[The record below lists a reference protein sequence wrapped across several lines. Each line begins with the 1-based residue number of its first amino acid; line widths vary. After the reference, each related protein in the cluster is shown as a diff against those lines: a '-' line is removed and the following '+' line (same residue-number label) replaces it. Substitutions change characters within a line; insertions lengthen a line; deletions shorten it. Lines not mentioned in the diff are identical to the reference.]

1 MIALLLTICAVSFS
15 SAQEEPAELLRLLA
29 ATQKQT
35 ASTYD
40 KLSFDASVLT
50 TNYIEKLGKPLTV
63 KSHYTVVKRSDTTLI
78 TRELHTSIL
87 VDEEPAGGGE
97 ATYEIS
103 NEPSV
108 KRVLKTPEYIVI
120 WGEIGFR
127 TVLIYY
133 AEDWQDAL
141 PNYEVNFEF
150 DYRPVSIMKRC
161 FGLHTPFYSL
171 YEKEGSVA
179 KWYVR
184 EFDPDGQMKVE
195 RALPDRDSNYVVDLR
210 LSLDAESGL
219 VRNVRYQVPHSA
231 SVGTST
237 VEYTTLAL
245 ENQELRVP
253 SRYRYRLTDDT
264 PETEKAIDID
274 YSNIRDESAGPPQ
287 TLVDL
292 GIPRGTKL
300 SRVFRDDHIESS
312 YWDGAKRS
320 KLTGDTKR

>member
-1 MIALLLTICAVSFS
+1 M
-15 SAQEEPAELLRLLA
+15 
-29 ATQKQT
+29 
-35 ASTYD
+35 
-40 KLSFDASVLT
+40 
-50 TNYIEKLGKPLTV
+50 
-63 KSHYTVVKRSDTTLI
+63 
-78 TRELHTSIL
+78 
-87 VDEEPAGGGE
+87 
-97 ATYEIS
+97 
-103 NEPSV
+103 
-108 KRVLKTPEYIVI
+108 LKTPEYIVI

-171 YEKEGSVA
+171 YEKEDSVA

-184 EFDPDGQMKVE
+184 EFDPDGQTKVE

-210 LSLDAESGL
+210 LSLDAEPGL
-219 VRNVRYQVPHSA
+219 VRNVRYQVPHDT
-231 SVGTST
+231 SVGIST
-237 VEYTTLAL
+237 VEYTTLVQ
-245 ENQELRVP
+245 ENQELSVP
-253 SRYRYRLTDDT
+253 SRYKYKLSRV
-264 PETEKAIDID
+264 EAEKSKFIDID

-300 SRVFRDDHIESS
+300 SRVFRDGHIEAT

>member
-1 MIALLLTICAVSFS
+1 M
-15 SAQEEPAELLRLLA
+15 
-29 ATQKQT
+29 
-35 ASTYD
+35 
-40 KLSFDASVLT
+40 
-50 TNYIEKLGKPLTV
+50 
-63 KSHYTVVKRSDTTLI
+63 
-78 TRELHTSIL
+78 
-87 VDEEPAGGGE
+87 
-97 ATYEIS
+97 
-103 NEPSV
+103 
-108 KRVLKTPEYIVI
+108 
-120 WGEIGFR
+120 
-127 TVLIYY
+127 
-133 AEDWQDAL
+133 
-141 PNYEVNFEF
+141 
-150 DYRPVSIMKRC
+150 
-161 FGLHTPFYSL
+161 
-171 YEKEGSVA
+171 A

-184 EFDPDGQMKVE
+184 EFDPDAQMKVQRE
-195 RALPDRDSNYVVDLR
+195 LPDRNSDFQNNLTLILEPMDGIIR
-210 LSLDAESGL
+210 RAEFAP
-219 VRNVRYQVPHSA
+219 PHSA

-300 SRVFRDDHIESS
+300 SRVFRDGHIEAT